1 MARSSTTMK
10 DLYARFS
17 ATWLGSMLLGPGESP
32 YVRFARHLL
41 FIILVV
47 AIAPFLIQG
56 IVAHYQAKQLI
67 ERQYK
72 DHLAWQLRHTQES
85 VDQFLEVH
93 MAALSSLFQS
103 HEVEAFADQKSLRHV
118 FLEFKKAFPN
128 FVDLGLIDPD
138 GLQRTYVGPYKLLG
152 KNYRD
157 ESWFHEA
164 VIRGVYISDV
174 FLGYRQIPHLV
185 MAVKSQPSH
194 TGKFWVLRTTI
205 NTEPFDKMV
214 GAMNFG
220 HEDDTFLVNKDGFLQ
235 NRSRFHGNALTR
247 LNVAIPCGAQGVIWT
262 EGINRENQKA
272 TIAYTGLRKK
282 DWTLAF
288 IQPLSV
294 EKRHLYALQKSMTL
308 VSIASFIGVVLLAL
322 WMTRRFIMQLREVE
336 EEHDTML
343 YRIEHA
349 NKLTSIGRL
358 ASGVAHEINNPMAI
372 INEKAGL
379 MKDLTEMS
387 EDFPNRERFLD
398 LLRSIHGAVIRC
410 RTITHRLLGFARQMH
425 VSPEV
430 IDINEL
436 LREVLGF
443 LEKEAFHRDIRLE
456 LKLEEDLPT
465 VVSDRGQLQQVFLNV
480 INNAMDAV
488 DKEGEICVATWV
500 KDEEMIAVRISDSGC
515 GIAPNKLKRIC
526 EPFYTTK
533 RMGQGTGLGL
543 SITYGIIDKLGG
555 KVSVQ
560 SEINKGTTFIIE
572 IPRESRL

>member
-1 MARSSTTMK
+1 MK
-10 DLYARFS
+10 DLYDRFAS
-17 ATWLGSMLLGPGESP
+17 TWLGSMFLGSAESR
-32 YVRFARHLL
+32 YVRFARNLL

-56 IVAHYQAKQLI
+56 VVAHYQAKKLI

-72 DHLAWQLRHTQES
+72 EHLVWQLRHTQES

-93 MAALSSLFQS
+93 MAALLSLFQS
-103 HEVEAFADQKSLRHV
+103 HAVQAFADQKSLQHV

-128 FVDLGLIDPD
+128 FVDLGLIDSN
-138 GLQRTYVGPYKLLG
+138 GLQKTYDGPYKLLE

-185 MAVKSQPSH
+185 MAVKSPPSD
-194 TGKFWVLRTTI
+194 TGEFWVLRTTI

-214 GAMNFG
+214 GAMNYS
-220 HEDDTFLVNKDGFLQ
+220 HEDDTFLVNKDGSLQ
-235 NRSRFHGNALTR
+235 NRSRFHGNALNR
-247 LNVAIPCGAQGVIWT
+247 LSMSIPCGAQGVTWT
-262 EGINRENQKA
+262 EGINGQNQQA
-272 TIAYTGLRKK
+272 TIAYIGLRKK

-288 IQPLSV
+288 VQPLSV
-294 EKRHLYALQKSMTL
+294 KEQHFYALQQSMTL
-308 VSIASFIGVVLLAL
+308 VSMASFIGVVLLAL
-322 WMTRRFIMQLREVE
+322 WMTKRFVMRLREAE
-336 EEHDTML
+336 EEHDAML
-343 YRIEHA
+343 HKIEHS
-349 NKLTSIGRL
+349 NKLASIGRL

-387 EDFPNRERFLD
+387 DDFANKERFLD

-430 IDINEL
+430 VDINEL
-436 LREVLGF
+436 IREVLSF
-443 LEKEAFHRDIRLE
+443 LEKEAFHRDIRVELE
-456 LKLEEDLPT
+456 LEEDLPT

-488 DKEGEICVATWV
+488 DKGGEIRVGTWI
-500 KDEEMIAVRISDSGC
+500 KDEEMLAVKISDTGC
-515 GIAPNKLKRIC
+515 GIAPDKLKRIC

-533 RMGQGTGLGL
+533 RMGKGTGLGL

-555 KVSVQ
+555 KVTVE
-560 SEINKGTTFIIE
+560 SEINKGTTFVIE